1 MKKNGGFVCF
11 GEINTPIERLNLKHD
26 EALAALAPLGYEL
39 RDGGLVID
47 DEKYETADAAVAAL
61 HGFDMSC
68 LIVCVAGWVPTHA
81 VIRVT
86 DHFRHIPMLL
96 WGLCGWVEN
105 GRIITTAEQAGTTA
119 IRHTFEALDYS
130 FKYIH
135 NTIGKPFPL
144 EKIDAFVSACAARRA
159 LRSARVGT
167 MGYRDMLLY
176 GTQFEGNSMRG
187 KLGVE
192 VEFQEAAWDSL
203 LIGIDTGRFDTVINS
218 VSITDERAEKYDFSD
233 PYYYEARRVVVR
245 ADNDSINGPEDL
257 NGKKIATNT
266 TNAFIPWYEENG
278 AEVVGIDTSAE
289 AIDLVLSGR
298 ADFLGISVPVLNAY
312 LDEHP
317 DAVDKLKAAFV
328 IPNSEDVIAIPVR
341 KGEPEFLDAIN
352 AALAELRE
360 EGTLKEISEKYLG
373 GDYTN
378 SAYSN

>member
-1 MKKNGGFVCF
+1 MKK
-11 GEINTPIERLNLKHD
+11 ILKKSAA
-26 EALAALAPLGYEL
+26 ALAALTLTAALAGCGSSASSAAASTDAASTTDTAASTAETSGENEL
-39 RDGGLVID
+39 DKIKAAGKLVIGVEGTYPPFTYHD
-47 DEKYETADAAVAAL
+47 DNGELTGLDVELGKAL
-61 HGFDMSC
+61 
-68 LIVCVAGWVPTHA
+68 
-81 VIRVT
+81 
-86 DHFRHIPMLL
+86 
-96 WGLCGWVEN
+96 
-105 GRIITTAEQAGTTA
+105 AE
-119 IRHTFEALDYS
+119 
-130 FKYIH
+130 
-135 NTIGKPFPL
+135 
-144 EKIDAFVSACAARRA
+144 
-159 LRSARVGT
+159 
-167 MGYRDMLLY
+167 
-176 GTQFEGNSMRG
+176 

-245 ADNDSINGPEDL
+245 ADDDSINGPEDL

-278 AEVVGIDTSAE
+278 AEVVSIDTSAE

-298 ADFLGISVPVLNAY
+298 ADFLGTSVPVLNAY

-317 DAVDKLKAAFV
+317 DAADKLKVAFV

>member
-1 MKKNGGFVCF
+1 MKKAVSLMMAAAMTMGLAACGSTASTDTAASADLLSQ
-11 GEINTPIERLNLKHD
+11 IQERGTITVAMEGTWAPWTYHD
-26 EALAALAPLGYEL
+26 ENDNLVGYDVE
-39 RDGGLVID
+39 
-47 DEKYETADAAVAAL
+47 VATEIA
-61 HGFDMSC
+61 
-68 LIVCVAGWVPTHA
+68 
-81 VIRVT
+81 
-86 DHFRHIPMLL
+86 
-96 WGLCGWVEN
+96 
-105 GRIITTAEQAGTTA
+105 
-119 IRHTFEALDYS
+119 
-130 FKYIH
+130 K
-135 NTIGKPFPL
+135 
-144 EKIDAFVSACAARRA
+144 
-159 LRSARVGT
+159 
-167 MGYRDMLLY
+167 
-176 GTQFEGNSMRG
+176 

-192 VEFQEAAWDSL
+192 PQFVEGEWDGL
-203 LIGIDTGRFDTVINS
+203 LAGLDAGRYDIMVNG
-218 VSITDERAEKYDFSD
+218 VDITPERAEKYDFSD

-245 ADNDSINGPEDL
+245 ADDDSINGPEDL

-266 TNAFIPWYEENG
+266 TNAFIPWYEEHG

-289 AIDLVLSGR
+289 AIDLVLSGH

-317 DAVDKLKAAFV
+317 DAADKLKAAFV

>member
-1 MKKNGGFVCF
+1 MKNV
-11 GEINTPIERLNLKHD
+11 LKKSAA
-26 EALAALAPLGYEL
+26 ALAALTLTAALAGCGSSASSAAASTDAASTTDTAASTAETSGENEL
-39 RDGGLVID
+39 DKIKAAGKLVIGVEGTYPPFTYHD
-47 DEKYETADAAVAAL
+47 DNGELT
-61 HGFDMSC
+61 
-68 LIVCVAGWVPTHA
+68 
-81 VIRVT
+81 
-86 DHFRHIPMLL
+86 
-96 WGLCGWVEN
+96 GLDVEL
-105 GRIITTAEQAGTTA
+105 G
-119 IRHTFEALDYS
+119 EALA
-130 FKYIH
+130 
-135 NTIGKPFPL
+135 
-144 EKIDAFVSACAARRA
+144 E
-159 LRSARVGT
+159 
-167 MGYRDMLLY
+167 
-176 GTQFEGNSMRG
+176 

-245 ADNDSINGPEDL
+245 ADDDSINGPEDL

-298 ADFLGISVPVLNAY
+298 ADFLGTSVPVLNAY

-317 DAVDKLKAAFV
+317 DAADKLKVAFV
-328 IPNSEDVIAIPVR
+328 IPNSEDVIAIPVS